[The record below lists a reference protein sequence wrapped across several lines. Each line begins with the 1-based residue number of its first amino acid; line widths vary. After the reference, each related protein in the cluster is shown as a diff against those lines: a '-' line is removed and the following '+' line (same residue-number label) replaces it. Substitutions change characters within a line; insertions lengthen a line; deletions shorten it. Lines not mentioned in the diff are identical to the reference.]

1 MLPSIVRGT
10 AGDTQ
15 RMGTVDTGKARIDMQ
30 GQWQRAL
37 DGLILDLDGTLAD
50 TIPLSLATLREVLQE
65 HADAHSDTQHSE
77 PDDVSTLNDAGIIA
91 LFGPSEEGILQLALG
106 DAWQPAMERFVEIYQ
121 RRHVEVP
128 DPFPGIVP
136 LLERLRAAG
145 VRLALVT
152 GKGPRSAQISLDVL
166 GLAHLFDIIETG
178 QPHGGVKPAAIQRIL
193 AAWDLPPERCAYLG
207 DAVSDMH
214 DAHACGVPA
223 LAAAWAAH
231 VDPDL
236 LDAAEP
242 LARFNRVEHLSLWLD
257 GRLPDGRWPVVL
269 SHVQAAALLTLR
281 NSDATPDALRSSY
294 DLSKTTCA
302 VTLCEDGVQFP
313 VPVDRANSPDM
324 QGTLATWAALEEL
337 AQEPNWCIE
346 LTDDPHAPLRP
357 IRAYSAMTGW
367 VRTLYP
373 TIGAPTTLVSG
384 IPMHRIQEVEPWED
398 TRRKVRAAAPQGIM
412 LDTATGLGYS
422 AIQAAAK
429 AERVIS
435 VEIDPEALRLAR
447 RNPWSRDL
455 FTASNIEVHI
465 GDIEEVIETFEEHV
479 FARVLHD
486 PPAMSLAGELYSTSF
501 YREVRRVLRRNG
513 RLFHYI
519 GDPESASGRNTT
531 RGVMR
536 RLQDAG
542 FQRVERR
549 PEAFGVTAQP

>member
-1 MLPSIVRGT
+1 
-10 AGDTQ
+10 
-15 RMGTVDTGKARIDMQ
+15 MQ
-30 GQWQRAL
+30 GPWQRAL

-50 TIPLSLATLREVLQE
+50 TIPLSLATLREVLHE
-65 HADAHSDTQHSE
+65 HAQAQRSG
-77 PDDVSTLNDAGIIA
+77 PDGVSTLSDAGIIA
-91 LFGPSEEGILQLALG
+91 LFGPSEEGILQLAIG
-106 DAWQPAMERFVEIYQ
+106 DAWQPAMERFVEVYQ
-121 RRHVEVP
+121 RRHAEVP
-128 DPFPGIVP
+128 HPFPGIVP
-136 LLERLRAAG
+136 LLERLKRNG

-166 GLAHLFDIIETG
+166 GLAHLFDVIETG
-178 QPHGGVKPAAIQRIL
+178 QPHGGVKPEAMRRIL
-193 AAWDLPPERCAYLG
+193 AAWNLPPERCAYLG
-207 DAVSDMH
+207 DAASDMH
-214 DAHACGVPA
+214 DAHSCGVQA
-223 LAAAWAAH
+223 LAAAWAGH
-231 VDPDL
+231 VDPDV

-269 SHVQAAALLTLR
+269 SHLQ
-281 NSDATPDALRSSY
+281 ATPLLALRHAANASPTDLRSSY
-294 DLSKTTCA
+294 DLGKTTCA
-302 VTLCEDGVQFP
+302 VMLGADGVHFP
-313 VPVDRANSPDM
+313 VPGERATTGDM
-324 QGTLATWAALEEL
+324 QGTLATWALLEEL

-346 LTDDPHAPLRP
+346 LGDDPQAPLRP

-373 TIGAPTTLVSG
+373 TVGAPTTLVSG

-398 TRRKVRAAAPQGIM
+398 TRRKVRAAAPQGVM
-412 LDTATGLGYS
+412 LDTALGLGYS
-422 AIQAAAK
+422 AIQSAAK

-447 RNPWSRDL
+447 RNPWSREL

-465 GDIEEVIETFEEHV
+465 GDIEEVIESFNEHT

-501 YREVRRVLRRNG
+501 YRDVRRVLRRNG

-542 FQRVERR
+542 FQRIERR